1 MTTPVSGPR
10 APRPARAYTDP
21 YSLLPP
27 LDVWEAP
34 TALEIAQAS
43 GRHRLGIGPHDI
55 ERFAG
60 MSHAYEAPHVDVAR
74 AWLATHP
81 APEPIAAVRG
91 RDTYNAIAYELHLP
105 PTRDGQL
112 APLRVA
118 LKETI
123 AAERGA
129 PVGAGSA
136 LLTGYLAPYAA
147 TVVTRLREAG
157 AVISYTTRADDLCL
171 SITGDSS
178 ADGPVLNPWSPH
190 HTAGGSS
197 AGAAVAV
204 AAGLAD
210 IAVMVD
216 QAGSGRVPAAYCGV
230 FALMPTQGLIPMT
243 GIIGFTPRQ
252 DRVALAGRRIS
263 DVALAASLVS
273 GADGHDLLQGPHCPP
288 ADWSKDFVDWSTGVA
303 ADVRG
308 LRIGVIEES
317 LTPEM
322 CDPAVAEV
330 IEDRVRDL
338 AALGADIHRVSIP
351 EYGLAA
357 KVAMILSVH
366 GGVPGM
372 LATQLGSSPTVMR
385 ADPRLVRH
393 IADRRRDH
401 PEWLA
406 STVQLSASAA
416 GHHGGHPP
424 GYWLALAQDLIPVL
438 TEAWDAPIL
447 TPGPS
452 QVDMLLGPTGDTAPT
467 VPGPEMSR
475 EQRLNRRL
483 GTGIRHTAVANLT
496 GRPAAS
502 VPAGFVNGLPVG
514 LQVTSLPFREHLLLR
529 IAAALEPAGGHRTA
543 PAPHQFEETTA

>member
-1 MTTPVSGPR
+1 MSTPMSGPR

-27 LDVWEAP
+27 LDSWEAP
-34 TALEIAQAS
+34 TEMEIAQAS
-43 GRHRLGIGPHDI
+43 GRHRLGIDLDDI
-55 ERFAG
+55 ERFALMAPG
-60 MSHAYEAPHVDVAR
+60 YEAPHVDAAQ

-81 APEPIAAVRG
+81 APEPISAVRG
-91 RDTYNAIAYELHLP
+91 RDAYNAVAYELHLP
-105 PTRDGQL
+105 PTGDGPL
-112 APLRVA
+112 AGLRIA
-118 LKETI
+118 LKETV

-129 PVGAGSA
+129 PVGAGSP
-136 LLTGYLAPYAA
+136 LLAGYLAPYPA

-178 ADGPVLNPWSPH
+178 VDGPVLNPWSLG

-197 AGAAVAV
+197 AGAAAAV

-210 IAVMVD
+210 IAVMGD
-216 QAGSGRVPAAYCGV
+216 QAGSGRFPAACCGV
-230 FALMPTQGLIPMT
+230 FALMVTQGLIPMT
-243 GIIGFTPRQ
+243 GVLGFTPRQ
-252 DRVALAGRRIS
+252 DRVVIGGRRVS

-288 ADWSKDFVDWSTGVA
+288 ANWTRDLTP
-303 ADVRG
+303 DVRG
-308 LRIGVIEES
+308 LRIGVVEES
-317 LTPEM
+317 LSPEF

-338 AALGADIHRVSIP
+338 AELGAEIHRVSIP

-357 KVAMILSVH
+357 QVAMILSVH

-393 IADRRRDH
+393 IADRRRAH

-406 STVQLSASAA
+406 TTVQLSASAA

-438 TEAWDAPIL
+438 TQAWDAPIL
-447 TPGPS
+447 TPGSS
-452 QVDMLLGPTGDTAPT
+452 QVDVMLGPTGDTAPT

-483 GTGIRHTAVANLT
+483 GKGIRHTAVANLT

-543 PAPHQFEETTA
+543 PAPHDFEETLA